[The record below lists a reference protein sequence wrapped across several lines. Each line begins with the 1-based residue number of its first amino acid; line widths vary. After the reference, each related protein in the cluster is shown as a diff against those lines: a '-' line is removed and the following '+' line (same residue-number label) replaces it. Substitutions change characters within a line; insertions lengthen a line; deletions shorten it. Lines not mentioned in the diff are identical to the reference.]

1 MVNAMSRITIIGLL
15 TGLIVTACS
24 SMHEQ
29 RPDLPSM
36 DTLLAQLTE
45 QNGRACI
52 RSGSISGYAP
62 LSDRMVS
69 VSGRR
74 GEHFLVTTLFSC
86 PSLDFSMGVAF
97 SGSFS
102 EICGGSTRDQLLT
115 GEESC
120 PIKHIYKFL
129 SRADAF
135 ATLEMA
141 EARRKVMAHFP
152 VQQ

>member
-1 MVNAMSRITIIGLL
+1 MSRIPIIGLL
-15 TGLIVTACS
+15 TGLFITACS

-29 RPDLPSM
+29 KPDLPSM

-52 RSGSISGYAP
+52 RSGSINGYAP

-69 VSGRR
+69 VRGRR

-97 SGSFS
+97 SGSFA
-102 EICGGSTRDQLLT
+102 EICGGGARDQLRT
-115 GEESC
+115 EDESC
-120 PIKHIYKFL
+120 PIKHIYKFQ
-129 SRADAF
+129 SRADAM
-135 ATLEMA
+135 ATFERA
-141 EARRKVMAHFP
+141 KARREVLSQFP
-152 VQQ
+152 TLQQ